1 MTIYEIIGFSLL
13 FIGTLELFLGI
24 ILLRNNPRKSP
35 VQMAVTALAF
45 FSAAFSITS
54 GSMYLRASLGLSID
68 LVARFNWIGWFTV
81 PAALQVLFFL
91 KDERG
96 RFGRMVGIVL
106 YPLWV
111 VILGLC
117 LFTDLI
123 VAPGYSVIPF
133 VNQYGPLEHAGRLF
147 GALLAVWLLYECVRL
162 KKSMVGA
169 RKTQF
174 NYFFYGLMLFGGGA
188 SFSAGFLQLFGGIAF
203 EPGLAAFFSL
213 PWVLLTFYA
222 CIRYSLF
229 DIRTI
234 VSRTLTVI
242 FLFIV
247 VALTHLGTIA
257 FLSPL
262 LGEVSAD
269 LLSLSFIG
277 FIFYGTPLS
286 TSVQEWIAS
295 IVIKGKYDYQ
305 QLLKQSTNALV
316 TILDLDDLLAYIIS
330 SISKGLRTEK
340 IHLFLK
346 GIDGAYRI
354 QQGHGMAPVP
364 LVNDDIIRWLE
375 QTSQVLIRQELEM
388 TSSDEESVRLYRTI
402 AQTDI
407 ELIVPLVYKGQIGG
421 FMTVGKK
428 GSGEPYVQSDIDLL
442 VSMAGHAAV
451 AIENAR
457 LFEETRRMNRSF
469 QESEAKFRT
478 LADTASVA
486 IFIHQGGNFL
496 YANRTAELIC
506 GYAPQEYLAMNFLSL
521 AHPDYLEMIKARARE
536 RLAGNAAPPQ
546 YEFKII
552 RKDGELRWVLM
563 TAGVTTYEGKPAVI
577 GTLIDISTRK
587 QAEEERERYY
597 HELQEA
603 LLSLKESEA
612 KFRTLAETT
621 AAGIVI
627 HQGGRLIY
635 VNPAT
640 ENITGHTREFLL
652 TLDFWEVIH
661 PDDRAL
667 VKERGAARLSGE
679 VLIDEYEYRIVTK
692 NGAVRWVNMTAG
704 IIEYQGKPA
713 VIGTVFDITDR
724 KEAEEA
730 TIRFYEESVKQYED
744 RIGEEKRHLAEKEK
758 LLRDLHDGIGGIT
771 TNISMLAELAKSCD
785 AIPDIKKTLST
796 ISELSREGL
805 FEIRN
810 FMNSLD
816 ARDMNWQTLLAELR
830 DQGHAMIGPHGMSF
844 DLTSSIDDTDDQPGS
859 LLCLNLFKIYREA
872 LTNIIKHAQAK
883 TVKAEFSI
891 NRSGL
896 RLAIQDDGVGA
907 GADAG
912 RVGGRGLTNMRARAR
927 DLGGEVALTAQRGT
941 CVTLELPLPLR
952 DPFRNTP

>member
-24 ILLRNNPRKSP
+24 ILFRNNPRHDP
-35 VQMAVTALAF
+35 VQKAVTALAL
-45 FSAAFSITS
+45 FSAAFSLTS
-54 GSMYLRASLGLSID
+54 GSMYLRASLGLPID
-68 LVARFNWIGWFTV
+68 FAARFNWIGWFTV

-91 KDERG
+91 KDDRG
-96 RFGRMVGIVL
+96 SFGRIIGIVL

-133 VNQYGPLEHAGRLF
+133 VNHYGPLEHAGRLF
-147 GALLAVWLLYECVRL
+147 GTLLAFWLIYECVRL
-162 KKSMVGA
+162 KKSMVGV
-169 RKTQF
+169 RKAQF
-174 NYFFYGLMLFGGGA
+174 NYFFYGLLIFGGGA
-188 SFSAGFLQLFGGIAF
+188 SFTAGFLQLVGGVAF
-203 EPGLAAFFSL
+203 EPGLASFFSF
-213 PWVLLTFYA
+213 PWVILTFYA

-247 VALTHLGTIA
+247 VALIHFGTIA
-257 FLSPL
+257 VLSPL
-262 LGEVSAD
+262 LGDVTSD
-269 LLSLSFIG
+269 LISLSLIG
-277 FIFYGTPLS
+277 FIFYGTPLRS
-286 TSVQEWIAS
+286 RVQTWIAS
-295 IVIKGKYDYQ
+295 IVLKGRFDYQ
-305 QLLKQSTNALV
+305 QLLRESTNALV

-330 SISKGLRTEK
+330 SISHGLRTEK

-346 GIDGAYRI
+346 GMDCTYRI
-354 QQGHGMAPVP
+354 QHSHGMAPVP
-364 LVNDDIIRWLE
+364 PVSDDTIRWLE
-375 QTSQVLIRQELEM
+375 QTRQVLIRQELEM
-388 TSSDEESVRLYRTI
+388 APSAKESGRLYRSI
-402 AQTDI
+402 SQTDI

-421 FMTVGKK
+421 FITVGKK

-442 VSMAGHAAV
+442 VSMASHAAV

-457 LFEETRRMNRSF
+457 LFEETRRMNKSF

-478 LADTASVA
+478 LADTAAVA

-506 GYAPQEYLAMNFLSL
+506 GYAPHEYLTMNFLSL
-521 AHPDYLEMIKARARE
+521 AHPDYVDMIKTRAQE
-536 RLAGNAAPPQ
+536 RLAGHAAPPQ
-546 YEFKII
+546 YEFPII

-563 TAGVTTYEGKPAVI
+563 TAGITTYEGKPAVI
-577 GTLIDISTRK
+577 GTLIDISVRK

-597 HELQEA
+597 QELQQA
-603 LLSLKESEA
+603 LLSLKESET

-627 HQGGRLIY
+627 HQGGRLSY

-640 ENITGHTREFLL
+640 EKITGHTREFLL

-667 VKERGAARLSGE
+667 VKERGSARLRGA
-679 VLIDEYEYRIVTK
+679 VLVDEYEYRILTK
-692 NGAVRWVNMTAG
+692 SGAVRWVNMSAG

-713 VIGTVFDITDR
+713 VIATIFDITDR
-724 KEAEEA
+724 KDAEAA
-730 TIRFYEESVKQYED
+730 TLRFYEESVKQYED
-744 RIGEEKRHLAEKEK
+744 RIEEEKRHLAEKEK
-758 LLRDLHDGIGGIT
+758 LLKDLHDGIGGIT
-771 TNISMLAELAKSCD
+771 TNISMLAELAKSSD
-785 AIPDIKKTLST
+785 TITDIRKTLST

-805 FEIRN
+805 SEIRN

-816 ARDMNWQTLLAELR
+816 TRDMNWQTLLAEIR
-830 DQGHAMIGPHGMSF
+830 NQGNAMIGPHGMSF
-844 DLTSSIDDTDDQPGS
+844 DLTSSIEDTDDQPGS

-872 LTNIIKHAQAK
+872 LMNIIKHSQAK
-883 TVKAEFSI
+883 TVKAELSI
-891 NRSGL
+891 SRNRL
-896 RLAIQDDGVGA
+896 RLVIQDDGVGV
-907 GADAG
+907 GTG
-912 RVGGRGLTNMRARAR
+912 RVGGRGLTNMQTRAR
-927 DLGGEVALTAQRGT
+927 DLGGEITLNEQCGT
-941 CVTLELPLPLR
+941 CVTLEIPLPLQ
-952 DPFRNTP
+952 DPHRNTP

>member
-24 ILLRNNPRKSP
+24 ILLRNNPRQNP
-35 VQMAVTALAF
+35 VQRAVTALAL
-45 FSAAFSITS
+45 FSAAFSLNS
-54 GSMYLRASLGLSID
+54 GFMYLRASLGLSID
-68 LVARFNWIGWFTV
+68 LVARINWIGWFTV

-91 KDERG
+91 KDGRG
-96 RFGRMVGIVL
+96 RFGRNIGIVL

-133 VNQYGPLEHAGRLF
+133 VNHYGPLEHAGRFF
-147 GALLAVWLLYECVRL
+147 GTLLAFWLLYECIRL
-162 KKSMVGA
+162 KKSMVGV
-169 RKTQF
+169 RQVQF
-174 NYFFYGLMLFGGGA
+174 NYFFYGLLIFGGGA
-188 SFSAGFLQLFGGIAF
+188 SFTAGFLQLLGGVAF
-203 EPGLAAFFSL
+203 EPGLASFFSF
-213 PWVLLTFYA
+213 PWVILTFYA
-222 CIRYSLF
+222 CLRYSLF

-234 VSRTLTVI
+234 VARTLTVI

-247 VALTHLGTIA
+247 VALTHLGTRA
-257 FLSPL
+257 FLNPL
-262 LGEVSAD
+262 LGDVASD
-269 LLSLSFIG
+269 LISLSLIG
-277 FIFYGTPLS
+277 FIFYGTPLR

-295 IVIKGKYDYQ
+295 IIIKDKYDYQ
-305 QLLKQSTNALV
+305 QLLKESTKALV
-316 TILDLDDLLAYIIS
+316 TILDLDELLAYIIS
-330 SISKGLRTEK
+330 SISHGLRTEK

-346 GIDGAYRI
+346 GMDGAYRI
-354 QQGHGMAPVP
+354 QHSHGMAPFPPVS
-364 LVNDDIIRWLE
+364 DDIIRWLE

-388 TSSDEESVRLYRTI
+388 APSARESDRLYRTLS
-402 AQTDI
+402 QTDI

-421 FMTVGKK
+421 FMTAGKK

-442 VSMAGHAAV
+442 VSMASHAAV

-457 LFEETRRMNRSF
+457 LFEEARRMNKSF

-478 LADTASVA
+478 LADTAAAA

-506 GYAPQEYLAMNFLSL
+506 GYAPHEYLAMNFLSI
-521 AHPDYLEMIKARARE
+521 AHPDYVDMIKARAHE
-536 RLAGNAAPPQ
+536 RLAGHAAPPQ

-552 RKDGELRWVLM
+552 RKDGEFRWVLM
-563 TAGVTTYEGKPAVI
+563 TAGITTYEGEPAVI
-577 GTLIDISTRK
+577 GTLIDISARK

-597 HELQEA
+597 QELQQA

-621 AAGIVI
+621 AAGIII

-661 PDDRAL
+661 PVDRAL
-667 VKERGAARLSGE
+667 VKERGSARLRGE
-679 VLIDEYEYRIVTK
+679 VLIDEYEYRIVSK
-692 NGAVRWVNMTAG
+692 SGAMRWVNMTAG

-724 KEAEEA
+724 KEAEA
-730 TIRFYEESVKQYED
+730 STTRFYEESVKQYED
-744 RIGEEKRHLAEKEK
+744 RIEEEKRHLAEKEK

-771 TNISMLAELAKSCD
+771 TNISMLAELAKSSD
-785 AIPDIKKTLST
+785 AIPYIKKTLST

-805 FEIRN
+805 SEIRN

-816 ARDMNWQTLLAELR
+816 TRDMNWQTLLAEIR
-830 DQGHAMIGPHGMSF
+830 NQGNAMIGPHGMSF
-844 DLTSSIDDTDDQPGS
+844 DLTSSIEDTDDQPGS

-872 LTNIIKHAQAK
+872 LTNIIKHSQAK
-883 TVKAEFSI
+883 TVKAELSI
-891 NRSGL
+891 NRSRL

-907 GADAG
+907 GNG
-912 RVGGRGLTNMRARAR
+912 RVGGRGLSNMQARAR
-927 DLGGEVALTAQRGT
+927 DLGGEITLASQCGT
-941 CVTLELPLPLR
+941 CVTLEIPMPLQ